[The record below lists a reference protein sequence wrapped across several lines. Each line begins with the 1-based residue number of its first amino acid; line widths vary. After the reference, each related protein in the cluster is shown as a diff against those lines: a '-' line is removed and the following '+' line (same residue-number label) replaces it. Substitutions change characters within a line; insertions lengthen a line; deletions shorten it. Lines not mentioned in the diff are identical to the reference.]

1 MKVSVKIEGLKELDE
16 QLGKIDKEFRGK
28 SLYESLNFASQ
39 PMLNAA
45 RRGARVAE
53 KRYRR
58 YMSHGQGEATY
69 VKTKNG
75 KWRAGKS
82 KRAKPGEGKFEW
94 QEPGLLKKSVRRR
107 RLNKKSKNE
116 HRASVGI
123 YMHKGT
129 GKTHGSA
136 YYWRFIEYGTKKMPA
151 TPFIRPAYHNH
162 EAEAVDRFKSRLA
175 KSIKKHGG

>member
-1 MKVSVKIEGLKELDE
+1 M
-16 QLGKIDKEFRGK
+16 
-28 SLYESLNFASQ
+28 
-39 PMLNAA
+39 A
-45 RRGARVAE
+45 RTGV
-53 KRYRR
+53 
-58 YMSHGQGEATY
+58 T
-69 VKTKNG
+69 
-75 KWRAGKS
+75 
-82 KRAKPGEGKFEW
+82 
-94 QEPGLLKKSVRRR
+94 KKSVRRR
-107 RLNKKSKNE
+107 RLNKKSKNK

-175 KSIKKHGG
+175 KSIKKHGGQVDFFSNISYFMLSFLACFTEGLI